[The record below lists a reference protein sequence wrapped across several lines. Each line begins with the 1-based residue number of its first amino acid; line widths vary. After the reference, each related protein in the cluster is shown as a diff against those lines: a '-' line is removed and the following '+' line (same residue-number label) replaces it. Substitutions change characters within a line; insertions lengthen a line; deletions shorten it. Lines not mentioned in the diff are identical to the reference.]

1 MKKIISLVLALVMV
15 FSLCACGSG
24 SAELEARVAELEKE
38 NAELK
43 QAAVESPTPTI
54 TPVPTTASTPAPTSA
69 PYAEILG
76 EYIFDFMIYMNE
88 LKSKNAER
96 FNVAVPLKT
105 EFDNLGSGEWYY
117 SGETDL
123 IACSFYALTETEDID
138 SKLLRVGV
146 NFWPDQ
152 FKDNSKTTAILAVML
167 GMVVSFDKL
176 ASIDDATEI
185 ITKVLDSSSVTVN
198 GIKWEI
204 NSSAL
209 KISFQGTLTDDDAD
223 SAVDSESVPE
233 RTSGIVPSST
243 NAAATTGE
251 KNALRAAKEYLN
263 VTAFSYTGLIEQLK
277 YDGYSDSEAKYGAD
291 NCGANWKE
299 QAAKSAKQYL
309 GITSFSR
316 SGLIEQLVYDGYTQT
331 EAEYGVTQAGY

>member
-1 MKKIISLVLALVMV
+1 MKKIISLVLALVMA

-43 QAAVESPTPTI
+43 QGAVESPAPTI
-54 TPVPTTASTPAPTSA
+54 APVPTTAPTPTPTSV

-88 LKSKNAER
+88 LKSKNAET

-105 EFDNLGSGEWYY
+105 DFDNLGSGEWYY
-117 SGETDL
+117 SGETNL

-138 SKLLRVGV
+138 SRLLRVGV

-152 FKDNSKTTAILAVML
+152 FKDSSKTTALLAVML

-185 ITKVLDSSSVTVN
+185 ITKVLDSSSITVN

-204 NSSAL
+204 TASAL
-209 KISFQGTLTDDDAD
+209 KISFQGTLTD
-223 SAVDSESVPE
+223 SATDSESVSE
-233 RTSGIVPSST
+233 HTSVIVPSST

-251 KNALRAAKEYLN
+251 KNALKAAKGYLN
-263 VTAFSYTGLIEQLK
+263 VTAFSYTGLIDQLK

-299 QAAKSAKQYL
+299 QAAKAAKQYL
-309 GITSFSR
+309 NITSFSR

-331 EAEYGVTQAGY
+331 EAEYGATQAGY